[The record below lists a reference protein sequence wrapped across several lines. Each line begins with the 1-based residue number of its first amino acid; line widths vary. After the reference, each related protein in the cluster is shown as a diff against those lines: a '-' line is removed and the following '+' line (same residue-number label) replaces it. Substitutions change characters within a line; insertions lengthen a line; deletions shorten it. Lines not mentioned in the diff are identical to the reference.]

1 MNTALHHTAQDSP
14 DQPVRRILPPY
25 SKYLDPALWPG
36 TLFVLTG
43 SGAEVWEMAKSRSWF
58 PGQKVLLPYGEA
70 IGRYRWPVSG
80 RDCIVAS
87 YGNPEPRKRLI
98 ELSCALV
105 QDGATFVLWLG
116 LETPSPIFRPVA
128 TGAAA

>member
-1 MNTALHHTAQDSP
+1 MNSELRAAISHPP
-14 DQPVRRILPPY
+14 DQPVRRVLPPY
-25 SKYLDPALWPG
+25 SKYLDAELWQG

-43 SGAEVWEMAKSRSWF
+43 DDAWSSAKSRTWF
-58 PGQKVLLPYGEA
+58 PGQKVLLPYGED

-87 YGNPEPRKRLI
+87 FGTPEPRKRLI
-98 ELSCALV
+98 ELSVALAR
-105 QDGATFVLWLG
+105 DGATFVLWLG

-128 TGAAA
+128 PGATA